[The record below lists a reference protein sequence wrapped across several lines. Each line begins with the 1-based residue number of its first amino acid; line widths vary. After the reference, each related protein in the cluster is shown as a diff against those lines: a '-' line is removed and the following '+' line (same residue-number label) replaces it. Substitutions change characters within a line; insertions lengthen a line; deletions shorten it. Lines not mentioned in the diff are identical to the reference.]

1 MPFCE
6 LQLNLHMSLWEF
18 LKFFIAGT
26 FENLKESKC
35 SMSKPVY
42 FPVDD
47 DWHVLDSI
55 ETLPSKLLVAL
66 PNIFF
71 FLPADKSIVC
81 FTQLSAIRLSSN
93 RLRIRSKRLCPQ
105 GSWERSTEKLS
116 FFIMNYKHTCKPTD
130 EIWGQLCKTARW
142 HYVKHRHARHA
153 RVIFLCEVSEIGA
166 FM

>member
-18 LKFFIAGT
+18 LKFFIAGI

-71 FLPADKSIVC
+71 FLPEDKSIVC
-81 FTQLSAIRLSSN
+81 FTWLSTIRLSSN
-93 RLRIRSKRLCPQ
+93 RLRIRSKRLCSQ

-116 FFIMNYKHTCKPTD
+116 FLSWITNTHVNQRMKFEVNYAKQQGHIMSNIGTQGMQELLFC
-130 EIWGQLCKTARW
+130 
-142 HYVKHRHARHA
+142 VKYQR
-153 RVIFLCEVSEIGA
+153 
-166 FM
+166 